1 METLISSSS
10 SSSIKDGSLDLSDS
24 DSSENEFLSN
34 VHLSRTAF
42 KMYVSLDF
50 LFLLHSLSNQAEKY
64 SVSFVSDDDVLVV
77 RRLLSLSGPCIK
89 IPRTILCERR
99 NKQKFENSPE
109 NVSFGV
115 SCCVWLWCGM
125 IMLCVCDNND

>member
-24 DSSENEFLSN
+24 ESSENEFLSN

-99 NKQKFENSPE
+99 NKQKFENSSE
-109 NVSFGV
+109 NVSFV
-115 SCCVWLWCGM
+115 L
-125 IMLCVCDNND
+125 LCVVMMVWYDNVVCV

>member
-89 IPRTILCERR
+89 IPLTIVLVRG
-99 NKQKFENSPE
+99 N
-109 NVSFGV
+109 
-115 SCCVWLWCGM
+115 
-125 IMLCVCDNND
+125 

>member
-24 DSSENEFLSN
+24 ESSEKEFLSN

-99 NKQKFENSPE
+99 NKQKFENSSE
-109 NVSFGV
+109 NVSFV
-115 SCCVWLWCGM
+115 L
-125 IMLCVCDNND
+125 LCVVMMVWYDNVVCV

>member
-1 METLISSSS
+1 METFISSSS

-42 KMYVSLDF
+42 RTYVSLDF

-64 SVSFVSDDDVLVV
+64 KVSVVVSDDDGVV

-89 IPRTILCERR
+89 IPLTIVLVRG
-99 NKQKFENSPE
+99 N
-109 NVSFGV
+109 
-115 SCCVWLWCGM
+115 
-125 IMLCVCDNND
+125 